1 MPELLKR
8 FLTSI
13 ILLPV
18 FLYCV
23 YIGGKYLLIL
33 QLFFYLIC
41 FYEINKNSDSV
52 KFKIISNII
61 LFFAFYSLFS
71 LRGNSNYSLT
81 ILLWVLTSTFLSD
94 IGGYVF
100 GKIFKGK
107 KLTKISPN
115 KTYSGTFGSLI
126 FSLISLPLINFMQ
139 IYFLNA
145 LLVDLIDLKFIILT
159 LLISIIC
166 QIGDLL
172 ISLFKRKL
180 NIKDTGNFLPGHGGV
195 LDRIDGLIF
204 VLIFINIIKKYVYII

>member
-1 MPELLKR
+1 MSELTKR

-41 FYEINKNSDSV
+41 FYEIHKNSNSV

-81 ILLWVLTSTFLSD
+81 ILLWVLISTFLSD

-115 KTYSGTFGSLI
+115 KTISGSIGSLVLS
-126 FSLISLPLINFMQ
+126 FTSLPILFFFQIIFLIEF
-139 IYFLNA
+139 
-145 LLVDLIDLKFIILT
+145 
-159 LLISIIC
+159 
-166 QIGDLL
+166 
-172 ISLFKRKL
+172 
-180 NIKDTGNFLPGHGGV
+180 
-195 LDRIDGLIF
+195 
-204 VLIFINIIKKYVYII
+204 